1 MTRKKSTIISLLAV
15 FILSF
20 VLSTTM
26 QARGHRRGPGRRG
39 HFRKGKVFFFMRLL
53 KDPKVLKKTGIS
65 KSKARRIRTII
76 RNSIKKGVLLKAR
89 MKVLKINA
97 WEQWDRTDVD
107 QDKIISILK
116 KKHALKWQLKLLRV
130 KTRIKIRNMLTET
143 QRRKLKEIGRRRA
156 RRFFRGRR
164 GRRGPGGPGGPGG
177 PRGPRGPRGGRG
189 YGRGPR

>member
-1 MTRKKSTIISLLAV
+1 
-15 FILSF
+15 
-20 VLSTTM
+20 
-26 QARGHRRGPGRRG
+26 
-39 HFRKGKVFFFMRLL
+39 MRLL

-89 MKVLKINA
+89 MKVLRINA
-97 WEQWDRTDVD
+97 WEQWDRTEVD

-143 QRRKLKEIGRRRA
+143 QRQKLKEIGRRRA
-156 RRFFRGRR
+156 RRFLRGRR
-164 GRRGPGGPGGPGG
+164 GRRGPWTKRTKRTKRRQRIWTRPSLITDYNQNL
-177 PRGPRGPRGGRG
+177 RFFHN
-189 YGRGPR
+189 